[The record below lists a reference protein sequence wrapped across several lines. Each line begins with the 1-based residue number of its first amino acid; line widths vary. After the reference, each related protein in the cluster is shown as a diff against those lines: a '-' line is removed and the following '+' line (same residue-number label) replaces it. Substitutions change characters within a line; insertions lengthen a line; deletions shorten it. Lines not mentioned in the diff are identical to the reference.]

1 VYLRVVVTS
10 DTHYQPH
17 FAAILEQ
24 FVDEL
29 VELKPD
35 CLVVAGDVGEGVEH
49 FENMLT
55 LLEKLPCPRLILTG
69 NHDLWKNNGK
79 NSQELFETVLP
90 KITRDH
96 GAIWLEGENWI
107 KDGLG
112 ICGTNGWYDYSA
124 RDPSLS
130 FGIEDYVKLKANY
143 IVDGSLVLW
152 KWSDIEFSNM
162 IGDAFEQ
169 RLAQLETDSSVRKVL
184 VVTHVP
190 PFEEGIVRK
199 PNKLHWN
206 FSNAY
211 FGNFTL
217 GQRIQKYSRVTR
229 VISGHTHV
237 GKNAQIGSID
247 MHVLESDYGRPA
259 YALIDYETKPP

>member
-1 VYLRVVVTS
+1 LRVIVTS

-17 FAAILEQ
+17 WVSVLEQ
-24 FVDEL
+24 FVDKL

-35 CLVVAGDVGEGVEH
+35 CLVVAGDVGEGIDNFEH
-49 FENMLT
+49 MLT
-55 LLEKLPCPRLILTG
+55 LLEKFPCPRLILTG
-69 NHDLWKNNGK
+69 NHDLWKNSGK

-124 RDPSLS
+124 RDPSLP
-130 FGIEDYVKLKANY
+130 FETQDYITKKADY
-143 IVDGSLVLW
+143 IVDGSLVEW
-152 KWSDIEFSNM
+152 KWSDIEFSNL

-169 RLAQLETDSSVRKVL
+169 RLAQLNSDESVREIF

-190 PFEEGIVRK
+190 TFEEGILRK
-199 PNKLHWN
+199 PNKRHWN

-217 GQRIQKYSRVTR
+217 GQRIVKYSRVRR
-229 VISGHTHV
+229 VISGHTHI
-237 GKNAQIGSID
+237 GKTAQIGAIE
-247 MHVLESDYGRPA
+247 MCVLPSDYGKPA
-259 YALIDYETKPP
+259 YLLIDYPTA